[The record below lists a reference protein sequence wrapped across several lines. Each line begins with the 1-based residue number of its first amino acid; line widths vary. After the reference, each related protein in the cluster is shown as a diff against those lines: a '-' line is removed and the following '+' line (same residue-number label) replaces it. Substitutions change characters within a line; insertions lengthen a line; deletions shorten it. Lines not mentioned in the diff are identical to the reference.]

1 MGADWLCPGGLWA
14 DCEAIGAGWLWAGGL
29 WAGCEGCGTAALSAG
44 WEAVGKLGYPE
55 PAPQDPA
62 ETREIS
68 THFS

>member
-1 MGADWLCPGGLWA
+1 MGADWLCP
-14 DCEAIGAGWLWAGGL
+14 GGL

-44 WEAVGKLGYPE
+44 WEAVGTLGYPE

>member
-1 MGADWLCPGGLWA
+1 MGADWLCP
-14 DCEAIGAGWLWAGGL
+14 GGL
-29 WAGCEGCGTAALSAG
+29 WAGCEGCGTAALSEG
-44 WEAVGKLGYPE
+44 WEAVGALGCLE